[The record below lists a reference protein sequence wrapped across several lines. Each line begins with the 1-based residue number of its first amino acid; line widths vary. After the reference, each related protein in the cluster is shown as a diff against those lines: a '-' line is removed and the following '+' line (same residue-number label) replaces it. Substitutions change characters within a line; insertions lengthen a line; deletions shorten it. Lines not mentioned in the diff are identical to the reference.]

1 MTTQWTYQ
9 GAPVDEPFEDCI
21 GFVYCI
27 YNLLDGRKY
36 IGKKLFFG
44 TRTKTIKGK
53 KKKQKV
59 ESDWRNY
66 WGSSEELQADI
77 AKLGES
83 NFKREILHLCKTKG
97 VMSYIELREQVV
109 NDALLKPNEFYNGFV
124 GGKIHRNHLKE
135 LINNLN

>member
-1 MTTQWTYQ
+1 MTTQWTYK
-9 GAPVDEPFEDCI
+9 GAPVDEPFEDYI

-97 VMSYIELREQVV
+97 VLNYIELREQIDRRVMETE
-109 NDALLKPNEFYNGFV
+109 LYYNGFV
-124 GGKIHRNHLKE
+124 GGRINKAHLKG
-135 LINNLN
+135 LDF